1 MNSMP
6 FRQLKSF
13 LKILIGV
20 QYENTDTYETS
31 GCRTT
36 AGCLRVKNLAE
47 ESSPQAARACA
58 QQTVRPFISKGLW
71 SSEIS
76 EKARFGVLFLEH
88 RNTIDAADPNQ
99 NQITPQRNGCDLKR
113 WSGGV
118 NER

>member
-31 GCRTT
+31 GCHTT
-36 AGCLRVKNLAE
+36 AGCQRVKNLAE

-71 SSEIS
+71 PSEIS
-76 EKARFGVLFLEH
+76 EKARRSVLFLVTRRGFEPRTH
-88 RNTIDAADPNQ
+88 
-99 NQITPQRNGCDLKR
+99 CLKG
-113 WSGGV
+113 SCSA
-118 NER
+118 N